1 MIQRIR
7 AWHASLL
14 LLLLPFA
21 TLIFTACDEGHPEF
35 GFSMEADYSEVI
47 EAIKNSDKSLSDR
60 VALIEAAVGS
70 GLAESSS
77 MMDMIKEA
85 LASMEGTIEEKLA
98 AVEAAMAEQT
108 TALETKLALVEA
120 AVAAGL
126 ANSSDQQELLNQA
139 VAALSGSFDEKL
151 AEIESAIQDKSTGLE
166 TKLGLVEAAVQEGFA
181 DRVKAQAMIAAALK
195 SMGGT
200 LEESLEAVEAALS
213 SQTVEL
219 SAKMALIETALTEGF
234 AADSTQNDLIK
245 KAINSLGGTAQEK
258 VKAIE
263 NAVKS
268 QSTSLEAKLALI
280 DAALDITG
288 TSQLMNLV
296 KEAVAALQGT
306 EEQKLDAIKNAI
318 SGQTTSL
325 ETKLGTISAALS
337 QGFIDAK
344 DAIDDVET
352 ALQTT
357 LGGLDQSLGTVK
369 DDIITQLTATSAQLT
384 TDELAGA
391 LTNIVNAIDS
401 KSQTADQQLAAIQNA
416 VSGLMASLSPDFSL
430 SYVGS
435 TPEITVT
442 TEQTFDIVFKVDPE
456 DMTLV
461 KDSLLIESVSS
472 KVFYRVGI
480 TPSAEP
486 EHFVVTSLEADPN
499 TKGQYVATVT
509 AHSSGLIW
517 EEATLS
523 LVYKL
528 GLPGHP
534 KQYTTKPFQATLLP
548 RPADTLEGS
557 YYPNA
562 AFQMRDTF
570 LVLGNKTILDTMG
583 NIFYGMGSTDFKTE
597 KGDETRTYTAA
608 QLNSVSFEPTD
619 PATAA
624 SVFTIFDKNKH
635 FVRFYPDTTGNLTWR
650 DFKSKFADDAEHQNV
665 SGKLVLT
672 DNQGAIDYVNLS
684 MNWYVAW
691 TISYEIVDG
700 KQDTLR
706 PSDFDFNG
714 TTYVRN
720 FSQVW
725 TQLQDWGLGYS
736 TIKGAGLHLDY
747 LTMGRGD
754 GYKLAYLRM
763 PDNSPTAYLEVADGV
778 KPVKGDKY
786 QSLGIFRLCVQPSDV
801 DPTYRPTQYLYKFQ
815 FSLKVTKDDD
825 TN

>member
-47 EAIKNSDKSLSDR
+47 KAIKDSDKSLSDR
-60 VALIEAAVGS
+60 VALIEAAVNS

-77 MMDMIKEA
+77 LMDMIKEA

-108 TALETKLALVEA
+108 TALETKMALVEA

-166 TKLGLVEAAVQEGFA
+166 TKLGLVEAAVKEGFA
-181 DRVKAQAMIAAALK
+181 DRAKAQAMIAEALK

-200 LEESLEAVEAALS
+200 LEENLEAVEAALS
-213 SQTVEL
+213 SQAVDL
-219 SAKMALIETALTEGF
+219 SAKLALIETALNEGF
-234 AADSTQNDLIK
+234 AADSTQNSLIK
-245 KAINSLGGTAQEK
+245 TAINSLGGTVDEK
-258 VKAIE
+258 VKAIG

-288 TSQLMNLV
+288 TSQLMTLV
-296 KEAVAALQGT
+296 KEAVASLQGT
-306 EEQKLDAIKNAI
+306 EEQKLDAIKDAI

-325 ETKLGTISAALS
+325 EGKLGAISAALE

-344 DAIDDVET
+344 DALDGIGT
-352 ALQTT
+352 ALGSS
-357 LGGLDQSLGTVK
+357 LSGLDQNLANVK
-369 DDIITQLTATSAQLT
+369 SDILNQLSTTSDQLTAT
-384 TDELAGA
+384 ELAGA
-391 LTNIVNAIDS
+391 LTNIVSAIDS
-401 KSQTADQQLAAIQNA
+401 KSQTAAQQLSAIQQA
-416 VSGLMASLSPDFSL
+416 ISGLMASLSPDFSL

-442 TEQTFDIVFKVDPE
+442 TEQTFNIVLKVDPE
-456 DMTLV
+456 DVTLV

-472 KVFYRVGI
+472 KVFYRVG
-480 TPSAEP
+480 TTSGEEP
-486 EHFVVTSLEADPN
+486 EPFVVTSLEADPN
-499 TKGQYVATVT
+499 TKGQYVATVS

-517 EEATLS
+517 EEATLAF
-523 LVYKL
+523 VYKL

-548 RPADTLEGS
+548 RPANSLNGS

-562 AFQMRDTF
+562 SFRMRDTF

-583 NIFYGMGSTDFKTE
+583 NIFYGLGSTDYKTE
-597 KGDETRTYTAA
+597 IGDETRTYTAA
-608 QLNSVSFEPTD
+608 QLNSVTFEPTD
-619 PATAA
+619 PPTAA

-650 DFKSKFADDAEHQNV
+650 DFTSKYADDAEHQNV

-672 DNQGAIDYVNLS
+672 DNQGAIDYISLS
-684 MNWYVAW
+684 MNWYVTW
-691 TISYEIVDG
+691 PLVYEISDSG
-700 KQDTLR
+700 QDTLR
-706 PSDFDFNG
+706 PSHFDFNG
-714 TTYVRN
+714 KTYVRHYP
-720 FSQVW
+720 QIW
-725 TQLQDWGLGYS
+725 DKLKAWGLGYS
-736 TIKGAGLHLDY
+736 SIKAAGLQIENV
-747 LTMGRGD
+747 TRSRGD
-754 GYKLAYLRM
+754 GYKPIHLQLST
-763 PDNSPTAYLEVADGV
+763 DSPTADLEVADGI

-786 QSLGIFRLCVQPSDV
+786 QTLGTFRLRVQPSDV
-801 DPTYRPTQYLYKFQ
+801 DPSFRPTQTLYKYQ
-815 FSLKVTKDDD
+815 VSLMVNEDD